1 MSRDILKGIDN
12 MDELRRA
19 LYTTKL
25 DYWATR
31 EGWEA
36 EARVER
42 LLYRDRW
49 PIRFNENNIIPL
61 QEVIQFETDFLSSVH
76 EWFPNMTNKELM
88 LQYFPIHELTM
99 TRLRDQIDELRKMH
113 DGQLTNEKEKI
124 ILERQKQIADTLRT
138 IDGKM
143 PA

>member
-1 MSRDILKGIDN
+1 
-12 MDELRRA
+12 
-19 LYTTKL
+19 
-25 DYWATR
+25 
-31 EGWEA
+31 
-36 EARVER
+36 
-42 LLYRDRW
+42 
-49 PIRFNENNIIPL
+49 
-61 QEVIQFETDFLSSVH
+61 
-76 EWFPNMTNKELM
+76 MTNKELM

-99 TRLRDQIDELRKMH
+99 TRLRNQIDELRKMH